1 MPGMTDP
8 ADEARQLLLANA
20 DRTVSGRLDDPA
32 VFAAVVGVERLV
44 VATGSTD
51 PGVLRAAL
59 EGNLP
64 GHPHG
69 SDVANLVAE
78 GERHVAAGLVRRANR
93 QAVDAALVNPDA
105 GAYEVTTDATL
116 VRAAVRAAQ
125 RSLDAMPYYG
135 IRYGER
141 GSRFA
146 STDSAWLISLA
157 HLGEERA
164 TRQVAWLCRV
174 LAGRGMPSWLM
185 ELHLEELVAEVRSV
199 AGEEAVGALP
209 AAAAAVTAARRR
221 HVDDDLMVLADG
233 WADDALAAEL
243 PVPRTGALLAAATA
257 DALSGVTHDDHVLV
271 DWLTDPA
278 RVRPEVADTIHW
290 VRRQVRDSAH

>member
-1 MPGMTDP
+1 MTDAG

-20 DRTVSGRLDDPA
+20 DRTVTGPLEDPA

-51 PGVLRAAL
+51 PEVLRAAL
-59 EGNLP
+59 QGRLP
-64 GHPHG
+64 DHGHG

-78 GERHVAAGLVRRANR
+78 GERHVAAGLVRRTNR

-135 IRYGER
+135 LRYGER

-185 ELHLEELVAEVRSV
+185 ELHLDELVAEVRSV

-209 AAAAAVTAARRR
+209 AAAAAVATARRR
-221 HVDDDLMVLADG
+221 HVDDDLLVLADG
-233 WADDALAAEL
+233 WADDSLGDEL
-243 PVPRTGALLAAATA
+243 PVPRAGALLAAATA

-290 VRRQVRDSAH
+290 VRRQVRDTAR

>member
-1 MPGMTDP
+1 MTDAA

-20 DRTVSGRLDDPA
+20 DRRLTGPLEDPA

-51 PGVLRAAL
+51 PELLRAAL
-59 EGNLP
+59 EGRLD
-64 GHPHG
+64 GHGHG
-69 SDVANLVAE
+69 SDVAALVAE
-78 GERHVAAGLVRRANR
+78 GERHVAAGLLRRGNR
-93 QAVDAALVNPDA
+93 QGVDAALVNPDA

-125 RSLDAMPYYG
+125 RSLDAMPYYRL
-135 IRYGER
+135 RYGER

-209 AAAAAVTAARRR
+209 AAAAAVATLRRR
-221 HVDDDLMVLADG
+221 HVDDDLLALADG
-233 WADDALAAEL
+233 WADDSLGDEL

-278 RVRPEVADTIHW
+278 RVRPEVADTVQW

>member
-1 MPGMTDP
+1 MTDAG
-8 ADEARQLLLANA
+8 ADEARQLLLANV
-20 DRTVSGRLDDPA
+20 DRAVTGPLEDPA
-32 VFAAVVGVERLV
+32 LFAAVVGVERLV

-51 PGVLRAAL
+51 PEVLRAAL
-59 EGNLP
+59 EGRLP

-69 SDVANLVAE
+69 SDVASLVAE
-78 GERHVAAGLVRRANR
+78 GERHVAAGLVRRAGR
-93 QAVDAALVNPDA
+93 HGVDAALVNPDA

-135 IRYGER
+135 LRYGER

-185 ELHLEELVAEVRSV
+185 ELHLDELVAEVRAVS
-199 AGEEAVGALP
+199 GEGAVGALP
-209 AAAAAVTAARRR
+209 AAAEAVATARRR
-221 HVDDDLMVLADG
+221 HVDDDLLALADG
-233 WADDALAAEL
+233 WADDSMGDEL

-257 DALSGVTHDDHVLV
+257 DVLSGVTPDDHVLV

-278 RVRPEVADTIHW
+278 RVRPEVADTVHW
-290 VRRQVRDSAH
+290 VRRQVRDSAR

>member
-51 PGVLRAAL
+51 PEVLRAAL

-64 GHPHG
+64 EHAHG
-69 SDVANLVAE
+69 SDVASLVAE

-185 ELHLEELVAEVRSV
+185 ELHLDELVAEVRSV

-209 AAAAAVTAARRR
+209 AAASAVTAARRR
-221 HVDDDLMVLADG
+221 HVDDGLLVLADG
-233 WADDALAAEL
+233 WADDSLGDEL

-257 DALSGVTHDDHVLV
+257 DALSGVTHGDHVLV

>member
-1 MPGMTDP
+1 MTDP
-8 ADEARQLLLANA
+8 SDEARQLLLAHA
-20 DRTVSGRLDDPA
+20 DRTVTGRLDDPA

-44 VATGSTD
+44 VATGSAD
-51 PGVLRAAL
+51 PEVLRAVL
-59 EGNLP
+59 QGRLP
-64 GHPHG
+64 EHGHG

-105 GAYEVTTDATL
+105 GAHEVTTDATL

-146 STDSAWLISLA
+146 STDSAWLVSLA
-157 HLGEERA
+157 GLGEERA
-164 TRQVAWLCRV
+164 VRQVGWLCRV

-185 ELHLEELVAEVRSV
+185 ELHLVELLGEVRAS
-199 AGEEAVGALP
+199 AGEEALGALP
-209 AAAAAVTAARRR
+209 AAAAVVTDTRRR
-221 HVDDDLMVLADG
+221 HVEDELLALADG
-233 WADDALAAEL
+233 WADDAVGDEL
-243 PVPRTGALLAAATA
+243 PVPRAGALIAAAAA
-257 DALSGVTHDDHVLV
+257 DVLAGIARDDRALV

-278 RVRPEVADTIHW
+278 RVRPEVADALEW
-290 VRRQVRDSAH
+290 VGRRVRDSAH